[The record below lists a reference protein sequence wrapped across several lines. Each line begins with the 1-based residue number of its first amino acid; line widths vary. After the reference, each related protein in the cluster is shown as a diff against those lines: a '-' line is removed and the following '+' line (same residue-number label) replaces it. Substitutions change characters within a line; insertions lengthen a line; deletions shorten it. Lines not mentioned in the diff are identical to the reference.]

1 MGDLIGDRYEVLE
14 SLWSGGDTEVARG
27 LDRRHD
33 RVVALKITTIEP
45 GQDPAPLL
53 AEGRL
58 LLGLQPHP
66 GIPTIRDDVMLD
78 DRYVLVIDWIDGF
91 SAQRILEERGDP
103 GLPLSTV
110 LGWLPDIA
118 AALDHLHAQQPSVV
132 HGDIRLNNVIVNDQ
146 GRAVLVYGA
155 AALRNAAAVSIADDV
170 YALSSAITHLLT
182 GREPRP
188 GEPIVWDGVAPE
200 LAKRLDRVL
209 RRALDPDPLRRPA
222 SASELV
228 DRIQSARE
236 TALPTGVVTFVLTD
250 IVGSTPLWEAHP
262 NEMASVIAR
271 HHELAADIAE
281 EHGGRMPRSQ
291 GEGDSTLSAFARA
304 TDAAA
309 AAIALQRAL
318 AAEPWPEGIKLTV
331 RAGMHTGEAQLEQ
344 GDYLGAAVSRAAR
357 IRALAQGGQVLVS
370 HATAELIADHLPEDV
385 SLHEIGRFALAGLTR
400 EELVAELRA
409 PDLFDSSAAAAAP
422 SAGPASDTGD
432 DAAVKEDEERFEDDM
447 SRSPVAFPPTLET
460 DAPFVGREAELAT
473 LRSWWSQ
480 TLASDRRRVVL
491 LGGDAGMGKT
501 RLAIELAR
509 ALHDERATV
518 LAGRCYQENVVPYQ
532 PFVEAI
538 GWYLRTAPAHEVRAD
553 LVRTGSLLTRL
564 VPDVAGDFAD
574 LPQPVAAEPDTQRY
588 LMFEAVNDLL
598 STLATSAPV
607 LLVLED
613 LHWAD
618 RPTLAL
624 LSHLA
629 RGRDSAALVVLG
641 TYRDDEV
648 GGDHPLRGVLTE
660 LRRDHAVDDLA
671 LTGLEEYDVARLCE
685 VACAF
690 QPDSEFVRS
699 MRRETEGNPFFVRE
713 ICSHLTE
720 LGSAP
725 TGGAFT
731 LETLG
736 VPAGVKQVIERRVEH
751 LPEAAGRVLS
761 AAAVIGREFDLDVL
775 VEITGDTE
783 DTVLDLLDEA
793 IEARVVE
800 ETSSAGRYSFLH
812 ALTREALHDSLSATR
827 RARLHHRVARAIEEL
842 RGERLDEHLGV
853 LAYHYAASGTD
864 PEKAVEYARRAGE
877 QSLRRL
883 AHEEAAQ
890 FFERGLA
897 LDAAVDTTR
906 CDLLFGLAEARR
918 RAGDVTGARDAFIE
932 AGAVARGMGDAER
945 LARAAI
951 ANYRGHVFA
960 NPGWHEPAI
969 DLLEEALTVLPDVD
983 DPLRARVLAALGLE
997 IYFTVDQER
1006 ADDFSAAGVD
1016 MARRVGDDDALAFCL
1031 ACRHTAIFD
1040 PGHLQDRLA
1049 VTSELIEVGA
1059 RIGNPELELTGHLH
1073 RACDLLELA
1082 RVDEVRQEA
1091 ELCARMV
1098 EELGQPAQRYFVL
1111 WLQSTLALLDGHLE
1125 DAEKLA
1131 RESFDLGVAASH
1143 PDSAVVYGTQAVI
1156 FAWQRGDTSELVEP
1170 TIDILSRVPALPAW
1184 RSALAVVLALGGRRD
1199 EARELLFEVSGQLH
1213 ELSFSATWCAALVG
1227 LSEVARLLD
1236 EPDVAQPVYDGLV
1249 DFADRL
1255 CVISLSLSEMGP
1267 ISRALGVL
1275 AGLQADYDLAE
1286 RHLLDALETS
1296 ERIGSPTHATRT
1308 RVDLARVLLDRGVG
1322 DDVERARALL
1332 ERAIPDAQELG
1343 LAGVL
1348 LDAFQLKSA
1357 TARVP

>member
-14 SLWSGGDTEVARG
+14 TLWSGGDTEVARG

-33 RVVALKITTIEP
+33 RVVALKITRLEP

-53 AEGRL
+53 EEGRL

-66 GIPTIRDDVMLD
+66 GIPTIRDDVLLD
-78 DRYVLVIDWIDGF
+78 DRYVLVIDWIDGL
-91 SAQRILEERGDP
+91 SAQRILDERGDP

-118 AALDHLHAQQPSVV
+118 DALDHLHAQQPSVV

-155 AALRNAAAVSIADDV
+155 AALRNAAATSIADDV
-170 YALSSAITHLLT
+170 FALAEAVTWLLT

-209 RRALDPDPLRRPA
+209 RRALDPDPLRRPG

-262 NEMASVIAR
+262 NDMASVIAR

-318 AAEPWPEGIKLTV
+318 LAEPWPDGIRLIV
-331 RAGMHTGEAQLEQ
+331 RAGMHTGEAQVEQ

-370 HATAELIADHLPEDV
+370 HATAELIADHLPEGV
-385 SLHEIGRFALAGLTR
+385 TLHEIGRFALAGLTR
-400 EELVAELRA
+400 EELVTELRA
-409 PDLFDSSAAAAAP
+409 PDLFDSRAAAA
-422 SAGPASDTGD
+422 S
-432 DAAVKEDEERFEDDM
+432 DAAHDEGDEDEQTATEARAYDDDM
-447 SRSPVAFPPTLET
+447 KRSPVAFPPTLDT
-460 DAPFVGREAELAT
+460 GAPFVGREAELAA

-480 TLASDRRRVVL
+480 TIASDRRRVVL
-491 LGGDAGMGKT
+491 IGGDAGMGKT

-509 ALHDERATV
+509 TLHDERATV

-538 GWYLRTAPAHEVRAD
+538 GWYLRTAPAQEVRAD
-553 LVRTGSLLTRL
+553 IVRTGSLLTRL

-574 LPQPVAAEPDTQRY
+574 LPEPVSAEPDTQRY

-598 STLATSAPV
+598 CTLATSAPV

-629 RGRDSAALVVLG
+629 RGRDAAPLVVLG

-648 GGDHPLRGVLTE
+648 VGDHPLRAILTE
-660 LRRDHAVDDLA
+660 LRRDHAVDDMTLV
-671 LTGLEEYDVARLCE
+671 GLDEFDVARLCE

-690 QPDSEFVRS
+690 HPDSDFVHS

-725 TGGAFT
+725 RSGAFT

-761 AAAVIGREFDLDVL
+761 AAAVIGREFDLDIL
-775 VEITGDTE
+775 VAITGDSE
-783 DTVLDLLDEA
+783 DAVLDLLDDA
-793 IEARVVE
+793 IAARVVE

-827 RARLHHRVARAIEEL
+827 RARFHHRVAGAIEEL
-842 RGERLDEHLGV
+842 REPRIEEQLGV

-883 AHEEAAQ
+883 AHEEAAGY
-890 FFERGLA
+890 FERGLA
-897 LDAAVDTTR
+897 LDAATGATR

-918 RAGDVTGARDAFIE
+918 RSGDVTGARDAFIE
-932 AGAVARGMGDAER
+932 AGAVARSMGDAER

-960 NPGWHEPAI
+960 SPGWHEPAI
-969 DLLEEALTVLPDVD
+969 DLLEEALTVLPDTD

-997 IYFTVDQER
+997 VYFTVDQER
-1006 ADDFSAAGVD
+1006 ADAYSAAGVD
-1016 MARRVGDDDALAFCL
+1016 MARRLGDDDALAFCL

-1040 PGHLQDRLA
+1040 PGHLHDRLE

-1059 RIGNPELELTGHLH
+1059 RIGNPELELTGHVH
-1073 RACDLLELA
+1073 RACDLLELT
-1082 RVDEVRQEA
+1082 RVDEVRAEA
-1091 ELCARMV
+1091 DLCARMV

-1111 WLQSTLALLDGHLE
+1111 WLQSTLALLEGHLE

-1156 FAWQRGDTSELVEP
+1156 FAWHRGDTSELVEP

-1184 RSALAVVLALGGRRD
+1184 RSALALVLALGGRRE
-1199 EARELLFEVSGQLH
+1199 EARDLLLEVTSGLH

-1227 LSEVARLLD
+1227 LAEVARVLD
-1236 EPDVAQPVYDGLV
+1236 EPDAAPPVYEGLV

-1255 CVISLSLSEMGP
+1255 SVISLSLSEMGP

-1275 AGLQADYDLAE
+1275 AGLQGKHDLAE
-1286 RHLLDALETS
+1286 QHLTDALETS
-1296 ERIGSPTHATRT
+1296 ERIGAPPHATRT
-1308 RVDLARVLLDRGVG
+1308 RVDLARVLLERRRG
-1322 DDVERARALL
+1322 DDVDRARDLL
-1332 ERAIPDAQELG
+1332 EQAIPEAQDLG
-1343 LAGVL
+1343 MAGVL
-1348 LDAFQLKSA
+1348 LDAFQLRSA